1 MLFTQ
6 VQGRAMATSLRL
18 VLLPLLLSAVMAAAG
33 VVGSAVHDVLPEYG
47 LPRGLLPD
55 SVKSYSLSP
64 SGEFEVELKAPC
76 YVQFSD
82 LVYYEKKIK
91 GKLAYG
97 KISDLS
103 GIQAKK
109 LFIWVSVSGIE
120 AHPDDGTVEF
130 KVGFL
135 SETLPASDFELVPTC
150 KAKASCRGAAG
161 LVSEGLR
168 ISQEFHSA
176 SENPVF

>member
-1 MLFTQ
+1 
-6 VQGRAMATSLRL
+6 MATSLRR
-18 VLLPLLLSAVMAAAG
+18 LLLLLLLSAVAAAPG
-33 VVGSAVHDVLPEYG
+33 AVGGAVHDMLPEYG
-47 LPRGLLPD
+47 LPQGLLPD

-82 LVYYEKKIK
+82 LVYYEKNIK
-91 GKLAYG
+91 GKLTYG

-109 LFIWVSVSGIE
+109 VFIWVSVSGIE
-120 AHPDDGTVEF
+120 AHPAAGTVEF

-135 SETLPASDFELVPTC
+135 SETLPVSEFERIPVC

-161 LVSEGLR
+161 LVAEGLR
-168 ISQEFHSA
+168 ISEEFQQA

>member
-1 MLFTQ
+1 
-6 VQGRAMATSLRL
+6 MATSLRF
-18 VLLPLLLSAVMAAAG
+18 LLPLLLSAVAAAAG
-33 VVGSAVHDVLPEYG
+33 AVGSAVHDMLPEFG

-64 SGEFEVELKAPC
+64 SGEFEVELKGPC

-91 GKLAYG
+91 GKLSYG

-109 LFIWVSVSGIE
+109 VFIWVSVTGIE
-120 AHPDDGTVEF
+120 ADLAAGTVEF

-135 SETLPASDFELVPTC
+135 SETLPASEFEDIPVC

-168 ISQEFHSA
+168 ISQVVPSPLLFLSLSPFLNE
-176 SENPVF
+176 P